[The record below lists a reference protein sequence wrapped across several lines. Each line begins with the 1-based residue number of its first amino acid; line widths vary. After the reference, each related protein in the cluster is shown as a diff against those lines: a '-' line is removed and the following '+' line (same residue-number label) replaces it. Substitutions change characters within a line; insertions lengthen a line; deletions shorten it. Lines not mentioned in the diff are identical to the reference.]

1 MRDLALE
8 LGIGKS
14 SAAKYLRIAKDEE
27 RAAQAEARTIEAAK
41 IMPTAQPEARP
52 GARVWLGV
60 PGTGLVDPHGH
71 LLAAAEQL
79 GRLRRRANSS
89 IASEAV
95 RAAREIERL
104 EAAACVNAGLS
115 PDGMATYETPISKG
129 SYEAVGPNREYEVE
143 RVRRTIREDV
153 LIFQESEEMAD
164 YLAQTWQPHP
174 GVT

>member
-1 MRDLALE
+1 
-8 LGIGKS
+8 
-14 SAAKYLRIAKDEE
+14 
-27 RAAQAEARTIEAAK
+27 
-41 IMPTAQPEARP
+41 
-52 GARVWLGV
+52 
-60 PGTGLVDPHGH
+60 VDPHGH
-71 LLAAAEQL
+71 LLAAAEHL

-95 RAAREIERL
+95 RASREIERL

-153 LIFQESEEMAD
+153 LISGASEELAD